1 MKEFIKENHKIALVF
16 LAIIILYF
24 YGSNKMPLLN
34 RTDSRYAEIARE
46 MVVTGDYLIPK
57 LMGTPHLHKPPL
69 SYWFMALGM
78 KIFGVNEFG
87 VRFFLTVF
95 AILSLLLI
103 YLIAKE
109 LFNSKKAL
117 WALILSAI
125 SPGIF
130 FTSRVLAT
138 DIFLLFFEL
147 SAFYFYLKFKKQK
160 KELWICLFWLSLGLG
175 FMTKGPVAI
184 VIPLLILFVTSLF
197 NRDFSDFKPFFKS
210 KFLIF
215 FSIIAFPWYLYLIF
229 SDEKILKYFVIDQLY
244 ARIAGI
250 KGTKIGHP
258 KPFYYYFEI
267 LPVLILPYYI
277 PFVIVL
283 IKKIKNGFS
292 KTELFLIVWFSLP
305 LVFFSLILTKLPTY
319 ILFSIPPAAMITADW
334 LEETK
339 SKLKCLW
346 LTSGF
351 LPFLFLLNDKLF
363 SLSPVIM
370 REIMEFTIIISV
382 MVVTL
387 IIIKFV
393 KKNCF
398 KTVFLVAW
406 VIVYFLIVNLFI
418 SYPQILK
425 SNKKL
430 ALITK
435 NIGYKNIKTVC
446 FRQYAFQL
454 PFYTKEIP
462 YYCDIK
468 LEKEIA
474 PFRKLISC
482 KDLKTNWNNHNFM
495 VLISKKDL
503 IDFVNIVNDFFILAH
518 DGKQYVVSNKP
529 LWGIKIKWK
538 KGIQTHNPVN
548 LNQLLKNIKIPFKT
562 AYQKAYATVGRGY
575 TLHDAELAI
584 LNNRLYYE
592 FEFIKGKEFKEIH
605 IDAFNGKI
613 ITNEVF
619 ADKPEFTDKQLSKLT
634 AISKKQARKT
644 TLTLIKGKIRE
655 EEIEIENGV
664 LCYAFHIQQH
674 NHEYEVLINVSNGLP
689 FKVSLEK

>member
-1 MKEFIKENHKIALVF
+1 M
-16 LAIIILYF
+16 
-24 YGSNKMPLLN
+24 
-34 RTDSRYAEIARE
+34 
-46 MVVTGDYLIPK
+46 
-57 LMGTPHLHKPPL
+57 
-69 SYWFMALGM
+69 
-78 KIFGVNEFG
+78 
-87 VRFFLTVF
+87 LT
-95 AILSLLLI
+95 
-103 YLIAKE
+103 
-109 LFNSKKAL
+109 
-117 WALILSAI
+117 
-125 SPGIF
+125 
-130 FTSRVLAT
+130 
-138 DIFLLFFEL
+138 
-147 SAFYFYLKFKKQK
+147 
-160 KELWICLFWLSLGLG
+160 
-175 FMTKGPVAI
+175 
-184 VIPLLILFVTSLF
+184 
-197 NRDFSDFKPFFKS
+197 
-210 KFLIF
+210 

-229 SDEKILKYFVIDQLY
+229 SDGRILKYFVIDQLY

-277 PFVIVL
+277 PFVIAL

-292 KTELFLIVWFSLP
+292 DTELFLIVWVSLP

-363 SLSPVIM
+363 ALSPVIM
-370 REIMEFTIIISV
+370 REIVRFTIIISIL
-382 MVVTL
+382 VVTL

-393 KKNCF
+393 KKNGF
-398 KTVFLVAW
+398 KTVYLVAR
-406 VIVYFLIVNLFI
+406 VIVYYLIVNLFI

-482 KDLKTNWNNHNFM
+482 KDLKTNWNNQNFL

-503 IDFVNIVNDFFILAH
+503 IDFVNIVNDCFILAH
-518 DGKQYVVSNKP
+518 DGKQYVTSNKP

-538 KGIQTHNPVN
+538 KGIQTHNLVN
-548 LNQLLKNIKIPFKT
+548 LKNLLKNIKIPFKS
-562 AYQKAYATVGRGY
+562 AYQKAYATAGRGY
-575 TLHDAELAI
+575 TLHDEELAI
-584 LNNRLYYE
+584 LHNRLYYE
-592 FEFIKGKEFKEIH
+592 FEFIKGKKFKEIH

-613 ITNEVF
+613 ITNE
-619 ADKPEFTDKQLSKLT
+619 EFTDKPQFNNKQLSKLT
-634 AISKKQARKT
+634 KISKKQARKT
-644 TLTLIKGKIRE
+644 ALDLINGEIKE
-655 EEIEIENGV
+655 EEVEIENGV

-674 NHEYEVLINVSNGLP
+674 NHEYEVLINISNGLP